1 MANQRGAS
9 HSKGQV
15 SCYKISYTRRDMPSE
30 CGAIKHAHTED
41 EALKHLAVGN
51 KKKGYKLKRSGVSI
65 EVIAIKK
72 LPHTL

>member
-1 MANQRGAS
+1 MSN
-9 HSKGQV
+9 
-15 SCYKISYTRRDMPSE
+15 E

-51 KKKGYKLKRSGVSI
+51 KSKGYKLKRSGVSI

>member
-1 MANQRGAS
+1 
-9 HSKGQV
+9 
-15 SCYKISYTRRDMPSE
+15 MPNE
-30 CGAIKHAHTED
+30 CGAIKHANTKE

-65 EVIAIKK
+65 EVVAIKK